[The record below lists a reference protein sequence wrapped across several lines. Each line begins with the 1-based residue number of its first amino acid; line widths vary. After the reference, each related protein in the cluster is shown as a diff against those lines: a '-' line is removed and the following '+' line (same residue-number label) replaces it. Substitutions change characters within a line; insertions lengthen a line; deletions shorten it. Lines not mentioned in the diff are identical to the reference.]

1 MYCSNAIFW
10 RFESSPFAVCE
21 IFRYVEYR
29 FPLSSSSVFNFC
41 VSSIIRLFI
50 LILAVKLFFCSVTSS
65 NEFSVSS
72 LSAFN
77 FSISV
82 FSALPMFSLS
92 IFILSLQALNLLS
105 YSLISSRIS
114 DIFSISL
121 TNISRVFSSSMPY
134 FCIAFS
140 SFSSCFFIRSFSVLA
155 KGSFSFIT
163 ALALSMTLT
172 HSL

>member
-1 MYCSNAIFW
+1 
-10 RFESSPFAVCE
+10 
-21 IFRYVEYR
+21 
-29 FPLSSSSVFNFC
+29 
-41 VSSIIRLFI
+41 
-50 LILAVKLFFCSVTSS
+50 
-65 NEFSVSS
+65 
-72 LSAFN
+72 
-77 FSISV
+77 
-82 FSALPMFSLS
+82 MFSLS

-172 HSL
+172 HSLKFCSAISKLFCISSILFSKSSSTFSASDLFLQLIIFSSAVILFSSPFITVFKSLILAVISSIFSSV